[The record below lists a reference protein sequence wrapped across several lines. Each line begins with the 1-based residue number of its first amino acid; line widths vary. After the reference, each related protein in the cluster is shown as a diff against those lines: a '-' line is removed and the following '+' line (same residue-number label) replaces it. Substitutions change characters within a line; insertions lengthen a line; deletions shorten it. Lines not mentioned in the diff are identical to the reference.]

1 MSGAQHGYVNP
12 SSTDKCAADENDGV
26 DLQLLTGEGVTLG
39 VPRSMLGYDLRRL
52 LSEKLPCKPGAKLAV
67 HHVNRK
73 LALEE
78 TLGEQGIVG
87 KSAMLSCTYIP
98 TNVYT
103 AWNYVYGLP
112 NYERE
117 ILRWKVLHNLRE
129 Q

>member
-12 SSTDKCAADENDGV
+12 SSADKCAADENDGV
-26 DLQLLTGEGVTLG
+26 DLQLLTGEGVTLS
-39 VPRSMLGYDLRRL
+39 VPPSMLEYDLRKL
-52 LSEKLPCKPGAKLAV
+52 VSESLPCKPGAKLAV
-67 HHVNRK
+67 HHVN
-73 LALEE
+73 ANLELNQ

-117 ILRWKVLHNLRE
+117 SLRWKVLHNLRE